1 MPADELG
8 ATLAARG
15 KCSALVKGTRYM
27 GFSIGTR
34 INHITPAIR

>member
-15 KCSALVKGTRYM
+15 KCSALVKVTGAA
-27 GFSIGTR
+27 
-34 INHITPAIR
+34 TPKA